1 MNTRP
6 QHWLRKVMAEH
17 SPALAIAEKI
27 EDADERVANLK
38 LQIIAVQESRKKLE
52 LSARELAG
60 ENVSEEQLTEAV
72 TTTERDCI
80 VACQLTATI
89 LQAETQRLF
98 VIANPFLNELVA
110 PELDKINTT
119 SESLSRWK
127 SFSER

>member
-17 SPALAIAEKI
+17 STALAIAEKI

-52 LSARELAG
+52 ISARELAG
-60 ENVSEEQLTEAV
+60 QNVGEEQLTEAV

-80 VACQLTATI
+80 GACQLTATI